1 MTSVPVR
8 RIAMTGQWPEDP
20 QPPEYRPPPPPPVKR
35 SLIGKVLVG
44 VAVVVIGAAAGVAW
58 SVGGGGGG
66 QEGAVQEQPVLSA
79 QEVQLEPT
87 SASGANPFMAPIG
100 QDQSAVAPPQQAQ
113 GQFSGDTPGLFA
125 AAADK
130 PSCDSASL
138 LANLQADQPKAAAWA
153 DVLGVRA
160 EDIQNFVQ
168 SLSPVLLRA
177 DTAVTEHGYDN
188 GTFTAYPAVLQAGTA
203 VFVNGFGEPTVK
215 CFNGNPLTRPADIP
229 QASYVGSRWQTFQ
242 PVTVTYVTPAPV
254 VIKTYNYY
262 DFSTKVIIIK
272 QSPCWFHSDWWG
284 CRNHVPIYC
293 GDFLRCKGPPPDCA
307 HASCKYPPPGCKQLP
322 CKGTWTPAP
331 SPQQF
336 CRDNPKQCDSN
347 GIPLRC
353 KGVVGP
359 GKDPLCT
366 STVGTGPSGSN
377 TSSARESFCRDNPQQ
392 CDSNGIPNRCKG
404 VVGPGNDPLC
414 TTTVGTGPS
423 GTSAPSP
430 RDQFCR
436 DNPRQCDSNGV
447 PDRCRGIANPGNDPL
462 CTLPASTGPSAVKL
476 PASGAPVSGAPVSGV
491 PVSPPPGGTPPSAV
505 VKVPGSGGIPG
516 PTSARPGPL
525 PPGGPP
531 GPGPGGIGQ
540 APGQLN
546 AGPVPPIVKQTQ
558 APTPVQVKPP
568 PVQPPANPCLTQP
581 KSPGCAPAPAG
592 PPPHQGPGGQ
602 AGTGGHGG
610 GGQGNGGGGPDGG

>member
-1 MTSVPVR
+1 
-8 RIAMTGQWPEDP
+8 MTGQWPEDP
-20 QPPEYRPPPPPPVKR
+20 QPPEYRPPPSPPVKR

-66 QEGAVQEQPVLSA
+66 KEGAVQEQPVLSA

-100 QDQSAVAPPQQAQ
+100 QDQPAVAPPQQAQ

-153 DVLGVRA
+153 DVLGVRP

-203 VFVNGFGEPTVK
+203 AFVNGFGEPTVK

-254 VIKTYNYY
+254 VIKVYNYY
-262 DFSTKVIIIK
+262 NYYQKVIIIK

-331 SPQQF
+331 NPQQF

-347 GIPLRC
+347 GIPDRC

-359 GKDPLCT
+359 GNDPLCT

-377 TSSARESFCRDNPQQ
+377 TSNAREAFCRDNPKQ
-392 CDSNGIPNRCKG
+392 CDSNGIPDRCKG

-414 TTTVGTGPS
+414 TSTVGTGPS
-423 GTSAPSP
+423 GGNTSNA
-430 RDQFCR
+430 REAFCR
-436 DNPRQCDSNGV
+436 DNPKECDSNGV
-447 PDRCRGIANPGNDPL
+447 PVRCKGIAGPGGDPL
-462 CTLPASTGPSAVKL
+462 CNSPASAGPSAVK
-476 PASGAPVSGAPVSGV
+476 PPVSGAPVSQQTGSTPPSV
-491 PVSPPPGGTPPSAV
+491 VDRLPPDRLPPSVSARPGLLPPGGA
-505 VKVPGSGGIPG
+505 PG
-516 PTSARPGPL
+516 PGPVSGHPGPL
-525 PPGGPP
+525 PPGGPAGP
-531 GPGPGGIGQ
+531 GPASIGPGPGQ
-540 APGQLN
+540 VN
-546 AGPVPPIVKQTQ
+546 AGPIPPIVKPTQ
-558 APTPVQVKPP
+558 APQPAPIKPPP

-581 KSPGCAPAPAG
+581 KAPGCAPAPAG
-592 PPPHQGPGGQ
+592 PPPHQAPAGQ

-610 GGQGNGGGGPDGG
+610 GGQGNGGGGQDGG